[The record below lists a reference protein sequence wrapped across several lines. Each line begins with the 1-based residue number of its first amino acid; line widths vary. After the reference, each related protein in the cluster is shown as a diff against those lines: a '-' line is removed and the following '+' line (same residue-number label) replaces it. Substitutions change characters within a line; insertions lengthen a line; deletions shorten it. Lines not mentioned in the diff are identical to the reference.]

1 MREVR
6 GKKRIRME
14 KDRLRERR
22 KEGTSIRRE
31 NESNLIWRRV
41 KVVEIENFEMRKKVR
56 RRGDAKKEN

>member
-6 GKKRIRME
+6 GKKRIRIE

>member
-6 GKKRIRME
+6 GKKRIRIE

-41 KVVEIENFEMRKKVR
+41 KVVEIENFEMRKKLR